1 MQLAKETKRCSSAC
15 EQYRA
20 GRSYSR
26 WNKPEFQ
33 AVFIQ
38 QKSHKTKDK
47 DGGLFWTQRGG
58 QEISSICSFFS
69 ENIT

>member
-47 DGGLFWTQRGG
+47 DGGLF
-58 QEISSICSFFS
+58 
-69 ENIT
+69 